1 MATERRFRGFMLA
14 HVELVEARDDGSVA
28 VIGLSGSGDAVAMV
42 VHPETIDELVSNL
55 CAVRRIAASKGIPN
69 ASGAFAGPPTG
80 ALPTLDEPFPE
91 SSCRR
96 QRV

>member
-42 VHPETIDELVSNL
+42 VQPETIDDLL
-55 CAVRRIAASKGIPN
+55 LRLRIVRPDPPPPADAPFTPVAIP
-69 ASGAFAGPPTG
+69 ACSLADTVFV
-80 ALPTLDEPFPE
+80 LDRSRE
-91 SSCRR
+91 
-96 QRV
+96 